1 LTVPPASGF
10 ARAGWRVKQKR
21 SGLAIIRCGGLTLRV
36 EPSDYIHPRLSVKIS
51 MNELVLMA
59 HVMFGVGCLVTTI
72 WVFVD
77 VLNVSGANQARIQKM
92 SCAAAVFIWVA
103 FLIAGYWY
111 VFSYPMD
118 KAVILKGPWP
128 FAHNFFMETK
138 EHLVLL
144 LLLLATYLPIAAA
157 NNLSVN
163 KGARRV
169 VLWVAGL
176 VVMLALTMEGD
187 GATIAMGVKMGLL
200 AAQH

>member
-1 LTVPPASGF
+1 
-10 ARAGWRVKQKR
+10 
-21 SGLAIIRCGGLTLRV
+21 
-36 EPSDYIHPRLSVKIS
+36 
-51 MNELVLMA
+51 
-59 HVMFGVGCLVTTI
+59 
-72 WVFVD
+72 
-77 VLNVSGANQARIQKM
+77 
-92 SCAAAVFIWVA
+92 
-103 FLIAGYWY
+103 
-111 VFSYPMD
+111 MD

-144 LLLLATYLPIAAA
+144 LLLLATYLPFAAA

-176 VVMLALTMEGD
+176 VVMLALTMEGE